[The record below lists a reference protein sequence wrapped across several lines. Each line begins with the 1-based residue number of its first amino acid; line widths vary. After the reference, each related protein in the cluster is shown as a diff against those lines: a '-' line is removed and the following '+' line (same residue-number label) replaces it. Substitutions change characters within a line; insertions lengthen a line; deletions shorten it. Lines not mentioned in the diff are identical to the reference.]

1 MRLKNKVAIV
11 TGAGGGMGLQ
21 TVKHFIEEGAKVV
34 AADLNLE
41 TLNGEPFR
49 NSKHCL
55 TVKTDITDQQQ
66 VEELVEKTVNH
77 FGRIDILMNVAGI
90 AQAATPIEEVTN
102 DMWDRMMTINTK
114 SLFLT
119 SRAVVP
125 VMKKQQSG
133 SIVNV
138 ASISAVRPRPGL
150 NAYIASKGAALAFTQ
165 ALAIELAENKIRVN
179 AINPGPAD
187 TSMLGKFAAK
197 GANIEESKRGIFIN
211 SVPLGELIRPEDI
224 ASAAVYLSSDEAI
237 RVTGSIFN
245 IDGGRGL

>member
-1 MRLKNKVAIV
+1 MRLHNKVAIV

-41 TLNGEPFR
+41 RLTGESFR
-49 NSKHCL
+49 NRDYCL
-55 TVKTDITDQQQ
+55 AIKTDITDQQQ
-66 VEELVEKTVNH
+66 IEELIEKTVNH
-77 FGRIDILMNVAGI
+77 FGRIDILVNMAGI

-102 DMWDRMMTINTK
+102 DMWDRMMAINTK

-125 VMKKQQSG
+125 IMKEQQGG

-197 GANIEESKRGIFIN
+197 GANVEESKRETFQN
-211 SVPLGELIRPEDI
+211 SVPLGELIQPEDI
-224 ASAAVYLSSDEAI
+224 ANAAVYLSSDEAI